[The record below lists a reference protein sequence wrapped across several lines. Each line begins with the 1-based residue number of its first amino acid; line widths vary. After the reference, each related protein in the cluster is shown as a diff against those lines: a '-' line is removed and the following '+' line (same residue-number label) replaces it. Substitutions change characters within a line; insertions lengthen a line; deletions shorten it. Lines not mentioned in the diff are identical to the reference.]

1 MSGMNQF
8 GKKEI
13 ILTAELMSRFSE
25 SDPVLHQRY
34 RIGDKLMM
42 CGTCHRIIRSE
53 LLDGTQCPYD
63 TRHTFNPVAVLEI
76 ENTLK
81 LGRKRL
87 QRAQTRNAVAQ
98 TKWFQFAYFAVFAA
112 SVTIVYCV
120 FHGIENKA
128 FDLLMKQLGA
138 LWYSTLTSIERVFM
152 SVFQGAE
159 KNAFF
164 LLMGRMEVVWCRV
177 STSIERVFMN
187 DDIIPT
193 IIEDVK
199 TWFDTIFG

>member
-1 MSGMNQF
+1 
-8 GKKEI
+8 
-13 ILTAELMSRFSE
+13 
-25 SDPVLHQRY
+25 
-34 RIGDKLMM
+34 
-42 CGTCHRIIRSE
+42 
-53 LLDGTQCPYD
+53 
-63 TRHTFNPVAVLEI
+63 
-76 ENTLK
+76 
-81 LGRKRL
+81 
-87 QRAQTRNAVAQ
+87 
-98 TKWFQFAYFAVFAA
+98 
-112 SVTIVYCV
+112 
-120 FHGIENKA
+120 
-128 FDLLMKQLGA
+128 
-138 LWYSTLTSIERVFM
+138 M